1 MPVEVIG
8 NGVDLDAIRP
18 LEPATTERPA
28 AAFLGS
34 MRQVWHGVDKLAWL
48 AEALPDVDFEVVGYD
63 EHWLREAIGSPIPP
77 NMHAHGK
84 LVRDEFEP
92 VLARCVIAFGTLALH
107 RKQMNEACP
116 LKVREYLAFGLPV
129 VIGYD
134 DTDLTGIEPWWL
146 LRVPNAEDNV
156 RQNAERIRSFIADV
170 RGRRVPR
177 DEVADR
183 IGAAAKEQRRLE
195 FMERL
200 AR

>member
-1 MPVEVIG
+1 M
-8 NGVDLDAIRP
+8 
-18 LEPATTERPA
+18 
-28 AAFLGS
+28 
-34 MRQVWHGVDKLAWL
+34 
-48 AEALPDVDFEVVGYD
+48 
-63 EHWLREAIGSPIPP
+63 
-77 NMHAHGK
+77 
-84 LVRDEFEP
+84 
-92 VLARCVIAFGTLALH
+92 LARCVIAFGTLALH

-129 VIGYD
+129 VIGYG